1 MCAAAATSG
10 SLAHP
15 VPGTC
20 KNGVPTRTHRSAT
33 VRSQAK
39 DGVSQVSN
47 GTDGPARTILRGRA
61 GYVLL
66 AVGAAASVAA
76 VLAAPRA
83 AAASASQVWPPFVL
97 VAGLLLVG
105 ILADA
110 DGLFLAL
117 GSRSSNLPGGGLV
130 LFSML
135 LLLVA
140 ATTAVLNLDTAVV
153 FLTPILL
160 QAARERGLE
169 DLPFLYGSVF
179 MVNAGS
185 LFLPGANLTN
195 LLVLSGQHVPGSI
208 FAWRML
214 PASLGATAVTA
225 AVLVV
230 WFRRP
235 LRAIPRPV
243 AEGPAPLRMG
253 LGLLGTGVA
262 ATLVIALPAPA
273 LPVLGVGVLF
283 TGLAVLRGRIR
294 PSVVVAVVHPALLCG
309 LCGFAVAVGTLTRVW
324 AAPQDL
330 LHSLGRWGTAATG
343 AVASVAINNLPA
355 AVLLAPH
362 ATAHPRAL
370 LLGLDLGP
378 GLAVSGSLSA
388 LLWLQIARRAGARPS
403 ARTYSLIG
411 IVLVPL
417 AITTALA
424 LTLLLAPRGF

>member
-1 MCAAAATSG
+1 MPAHSVPAT
-10 SLAHP
+10 
-15 VPGTC
+15 C
-20 KNGVPTRTHRSAT
+20 NNGVLTRTDRPAT
-33 VRSQAK
+33 ARPQAK
-39 DGVSQVSN
+39 DGIFQVSN
-47 GTDGPARTILRGRA
+47 GTDGPARAILRGRA

-66 AVGAAASVAA
+66 AVGAAASAAA

-117 GSRSSNLPGGGLV
+117 GSRASSLPGGGLV
-130 LFSML
+130 LFLML

-140 ATTAVLNLDTAVV
+140 ATTALLNLDTAVV

-169 DLPFLYGSVF
+169 ELPFLYGSVF

-230 WFRRP
+230 WFRHP
-235 LRAIPRPV
+235 LRAIPQPV
-243 AEGPAPLRMG
+243 AARPAPVRLG
-253 LGLLGTGVA
+253 LGVLGTGVA
-262 ATLVIALPAPA
+262 AALVIALPAPA
-273 LPVLGVGVLF
+273 LPVLGVGVFL
-283 TGLAVLRGRIR
+283 TGLAVLRRRLR
-294 PSVVVAVVHPALLCG
+294 PSAVIAVVHPALLCG
-309 LCGFAVAVGTLTRVW
+309 LCGFAVAVGALTRVW
-324 AAPQDL
+324 GAPQDL
-330 LHSLGRWGTAATG
+330 LHSNGRWGTAAIG
-343 AVASVAINNLPA
+343 AAASVAINNLPA

-378 GLAVSGSLSA
+378 GLAVTGSLSA
-388 LLWLQIARRAGARPS
+388 VLWMQIARRAGAQPS

-411 IVLVPL
+411 IVLVP
-417 AITTALA
+417 ASIATALV
-424 LTLLLAPRGF
+424 LTLALAPQGF